1 MSIDQRVNK
10 EMAKYQIGIIST
22 SLQVAKEM
30 NEMKFQR
37 QINLQTQLKKDKA
50 SMEALSEEDSLA
62 EQESMITSMTSELS

>member
-37 QINLQTQLKKDKA
+37 QINL
-50 SMEALSEEDSLA
+50 
-62 EQESMITSMTSELS
+62 